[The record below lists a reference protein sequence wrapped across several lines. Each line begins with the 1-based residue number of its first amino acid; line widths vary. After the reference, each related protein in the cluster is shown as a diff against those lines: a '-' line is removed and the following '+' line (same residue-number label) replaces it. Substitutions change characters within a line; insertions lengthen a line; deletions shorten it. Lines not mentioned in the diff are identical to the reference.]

1 VERKISIRKMTNDER
16 GMRQNDEARMT
27 NDEGMTKSECRKRS
41 AIRHPSFGFVSS
53 FSLFSDSPDFRED
66 QVQLSGFHPQLSRFG
81 F

>member
-1 VERKISIRKMTNDER
+1 MTNDER

-66 QVQLSGFHPQLSRFG
+66 QVQLSGFRPQLSRFG

>member
-1 VERKISIRKMTNDER
+1 MTNDER
-16 GMRQNDEARMT
+16 GIRQNDEARMT
-27 NDEGMTKSECRKRS
+27 KDEGMTKSECRKGS
-41 AIRHPSFGFVSS
+41 AIRHPSLGFVSS

>member
-1 VERKISIRKMTNDER
+1 MTNDER
-16 GMRQNDEARMT
+16 GIRQNDEARMT
-27 NDEGMTKSECRKRS
+27 NDEGMTKSEGRKRS
-41 AIRHPSFGFVSS
+41 AIRHPS

>member
-1 VERKISIRKMTNDER
+1 
-16 GMRQNDEARMT
+16 MRQNDEARMT

-41 AIRHPSFGFVSS
+41 AIRHSSFGFVSS

-66 QVQLSGFHPQLSRFG
+66 QVQLSGFHPKLSRFG